1 MVGASGDS
9 NMGVARTR
17 TNKGILNWW
26 GLEPIRDYSYSQV
39 TRVEKHL
46 VKCQ

>member
-26 GLEPIRDYSYSQV
+26 GLEPIRDNCGNIFGIMV
-39 TRVEKHL
+39 
-46 VKCQ
+46 